1 MFDHVWPMWCQGVH
15 WLHNLLDHLHFDS
28 DFTWPTGRVHVHVT
42 QDRLERIHHRLSSY
56 RRLWSSMIWPD
67 SSMFV
72 GDLTIF
78 KLWIHHWKLH
88 DFPIDS
94 KCPCQFRDFPA
105 MLAGEYEDI
114 CQGCLI
120 FFAAIWKRVARWWW
134 KLKKNHN
141 FFGGLW
147 ENQFTTSHVQMGSK
161 ILFRKVLAALA
172 LFNYLHQ
179 RFNDWAPNIAN

>member
-78 KLWIHHWKLH
+78 NLWIHHWKLH

-134 KLKKNHN
+134 KLKKNRN
-141 FFGGLW
+141 FSAACG
-147 ENQFTTSHVQMGSK
+147 K
-161 ILFRKVLAALA
+161 ISLQPHMFRWVPRYFSEKFLPL
-172 LFNYLHQ
+172 LPSLTICI
-179 RFNDWAPNIAN
+179 NDSMTEPQT